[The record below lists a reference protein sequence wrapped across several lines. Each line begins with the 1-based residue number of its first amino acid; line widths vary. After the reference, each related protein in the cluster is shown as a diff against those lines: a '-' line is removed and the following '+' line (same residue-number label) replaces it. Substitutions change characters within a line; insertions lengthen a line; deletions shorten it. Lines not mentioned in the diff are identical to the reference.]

1 MALVPNCCPV
11 EEYDFLAVGSP
22 GTGAFFI
29 ASAFF
34 NGSSELVSESAAG
47 ICTFCFNF
55 LMLRMVGSTGVAAV
69 NIILNLHYFVISIF
83 IGYIMEENDN
93 RINDSKEL
101 DEILR
106 NVARAIIFHLDV
118 DVQKDIGDNTLATWL
133 AMMQTEI
140 FFHFYPNTKI
150 EELI

>member
-1 MALVPNCCPV
+1 MTHIFKQREALMKIVAECGSEAIDKIVAIGCLT
-11 EEYDFLAVGSP
+11 EENVKYLPRILSDF
-22 GTGAFFI
+22 I
-29 ASAFF
+29 
-34 NGSSELVSESAAG
+34 LV
-47 ICTFCFNF
+47 
-55 LMLRMVGSTGVAAV
+55 
-69 NIILNLHYFVISIF
+69 F

-118 DVQKDIGDNTLATWL
+118 NVQKDIGDNTLATWL
-133 AMMQTEI
+133 AMFQTEI